1 MASVKC
7 TVKVSSQQHSHISQQ
22 TQATVRARYQ
32 SKSGHVV
39 CPISRQTIVETGE
52 SVDHSHIVPKNL
64 RIHYPPGDLDG
75 PDNIIPTFP
84 ALHKQIELH
93 QHRPSLSF
101 KFMREDSNDYDL
113 YELLF
118 SKALDEK
125 HIVYRYILHKEPV
138 RLHRSARPFLQI
150 HLQVFQ
156 ECEEMSDTGAEALVT
171 LRNKLARI
179 HVCTA
184 ITKGIV
190 NASITRRNR
199 VLKSTTR
206 AGRSGHQMS
215 AETILAWVES
225 EYILVSGAM
234 WEYEHEEERPDQVR
248 CRVLIYNDRQKM
260 VDLSCIDEYSCE
272 DYEFFETHYD
282 PKTRC
287 MPKALSAFMV
297 WKISAGT
304 IGDFVIRVV
313 SRKGVPDICIG
324 AKTYNFIEPGGFR
337 ELQVVAYDIKRCLV
351 ELVSTVCP
359 PDSDQVFKLTYQQV
373 EKLFEGEIDPDA
385 LSRIRRRCFVVRPP
399 DGGYCIARLLA
410 VEGGCLTGC
419 AKVHWFGIVG
429 TGSSARARSW
439 WNTKYAPAWQAP
451 GGKIHALD
459 VRMRQ
464 SAKWQAC
471 TSSIPVSY
479 LRGMPFDLHQGSLP
493 LSVTKELQAPGA
505 HKDPTFWKDFTVAGH
520 EDGEECVATPRSR
533 IQSYED
539 TLELKRGLNLDASR
553 PSGCGIGSKRKEPMD
568 DSVTTSAYLSVAR
581 DLRSPTPPLPMLCR
595 SPTPPLPWVCRSP
608 TPSLPNS
615 SEP

>member
-190 NASITRRNR
+190 NASIARRNR
-199 VLKSTTR
+199 VLKATTR
-206 AGRSGHQMS
+206 AGWSGHQMS
-215 AETILAWVES
+215 AETILA
-225 EYILVSGAM
+225 LV
-234 WEYEHEEERPDQVR
+234 
-248 CRVLIYNDRQKM
+248 
-260 VDLSCIDEYSCE
+260 
-272 DYEFFETHYD
+272 ETHYD

-351 ELVSTVCP
+351 ELV
-359 PDSDQVFKLTYQQV
+359 
-373 EKLFEGEIDPDA
+373 
-385 LSRIRRRCFVVRPP
+385 
-399 DGGYCIARLLA
+399 
-410 VEGGCLTGC
+410 
-419 AKVHWFGIVG
+419 
-429 TGSSARARSW
+429 
-439 WNTKYAPAWQAP
+439 
-451 GGKIHALD
+451 
-459 VRMRQ
+459 
-464 SAKWQAC
+464 
-471 TSSIPVSY
+471 
-479 LRGMPFDLHQGSLP
+479 
-493 LSVTKELQAPGA
+493 
-505 HKDPTFWKDFTVAGH
+505 
-520 EDGEECVATPRSR
+520 
-533 IQSYED
+533 
-539 TLELKRGLNLDASR
+539 
-553 PSGCGIGSKRKEPMD
+553 
-568 DSVTTSAYLSVAR
+568 
-581 DLRSPTPPLPMLCR
+581 
-595 SPTPPLPWVCRSP
+595 
-608 TPSLPNS
+608 
-615 SEP
+615 